1 MLRQFDLSTDFGP
14 CAGISRLQRWGCCAK
29 ISVQSVQILSC
40 HLCRLYWRL
49 TGCSMRSCILTHT
62 LLMRRWNR
70 AERLGLNPPAEIKQC
85 LEEYGDMGESLWH
98 NRL

>member
-14 CAGISRLQRWGCCAK
+14 CAGISRLQRYGCCATC
-29 ISVQSVQILSC
+29 SFNSRLCTCRPYVL
-40 HLCRLYWRL
+40 HCRLAD
-49 TGCSMRSCILTHT
+49 CSVGIARIVTRT
-62 LLMRRWNR
+62 WLMRRWNR
-70 AERLGLNPPAEIKQC
+70 AERLGLNPPAEVKQC